1 LPSEI
6 IAMTTQFFPSSS
18 ETGLESKATRLTPEI
33 RALLGD
39 QLRALYGNPSEEK
52 LPSELTTL
60 IERLEAAICS
70 RGEPFDRAFAD
81 EILSYAQSLR
91 AFAVSLTRNVEQAED
106 LLQETILKALSNQDR
121 FMPGS
126 NLRAWLFTILR
137 NLFHSN
143 YRKAR
148 REVEDPQGAFA
159 DTLITIPDQMAKL
172 DMQDFESAL
181 AKIPRDQREA
191 LMLVGAEGLS
201 YEEVAQ
207 ILGVKVGTIKSR
219 VNRARN
225 QLAELLGI
233 ERADDI
239 GGSRLQR
246 A

>member
-1 LPSEI
+1 
-6 IAMTTQFFPSSS
+6 MTTQFFPSSA
-18 ETGLESKATRLTPEI
+18 ETGLESKATKLTPEI

-39 QLRALYGNPSEEK
+39 QLRTLYGNPSEEK

-60 IERLEAAICS
+60 IERLEAAIRS
-70 RGEPFDRAFAD
+70 RGGPFDRAFAD

-91 AFAVSLTRNVEQAED
+91 SFAVSLTRNVEQAED

-137 NLFHSN
+137 NLFHSS
-143 YRKAR
+143 YRKSR
-148 REVEDPQGAFA
+148 REVEDPQGAHA

-172 DMQDFESAL
+172 DMQDFEAAL

-191 LMLVGAEGLS
+191 LMLVGAEGLT

-207 ILGVKVGTIKSR
+207 VLGVKVGTIKSR

-233 ERADDI
+233 DRTDDI